1 MDRSKEKLQLEVFVN
16 DMTMIKE
23 AIKKTTKASVANRQ
37 MGIMLIDGMI
47 LNARKKFK
55 NNNDTNYVF

>member
-1 MDRSKEKLQLEVFVN
+1 MDLEMFTN

-23 AIKKTTKASVANRQ
+23 AIKKVNTVSIPNKQLAL
-37 MGIMLIDGMI
+37 MLIDGMI

-55 NNNDTNYVF
+55 NNNNDTNYVF